1 MKYLIGIVV
10 TIVTFSILFLLL
22 GIVFKIDWI
31 VENFKYIAL
40 ADVAV
45 IITGINVLIWGEICR
60 K

>member
-45 IITGINVLIWGEICR
+45 IITGINVLIWGEI
-60 K
+60 